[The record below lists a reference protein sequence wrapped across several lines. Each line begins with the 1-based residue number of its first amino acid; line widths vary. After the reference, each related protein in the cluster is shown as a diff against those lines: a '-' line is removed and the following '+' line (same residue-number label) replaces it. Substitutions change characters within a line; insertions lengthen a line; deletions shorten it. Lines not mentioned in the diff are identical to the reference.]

1 LGRWAEVGL
10 EKLGFCFGDDLNTVT
25 AEEYAEAGF
34 KQLEWRRV
42 LNTYRKLKQNTIT
55 EHFDSLLSLTLL

>member
-1 LGRWAEVGL
+1 VGGGGIREVGL
-10 EKLGFCFGDDLNTVT
+10 LFGDDLNTVT